1 MRFELTQRENFVF
14 FLNILMSKDP
24 KNKTRREGRKV
35 DDMTKVEGNTK
46 CLFVCGCVYNYE
58 LH

>member
-1 MRFELTQRENFVF
+1 
-14 FLNILMSKDP
+14 MSKDP